1 MKAGDIMNSA
11 PVTVRTDQSF
21 GEAFRILIESR
32 QATLPCVDGAGIYRG
47 LIDLKDVW
55 DVLLPKAAQLS
66 RKSIE
71 DLSFVS
77 GSVERM
83 KERLAE
89 AAGLPVTQ
97 FLTAEDAPPLHPD
110 SPAMQAV
117 LLFDEYGETI
127 AVVERGSGKLA
138 GVLSPWH
145 VLDALR

>member
-1 MKAGDIMNSA
+1 MKAGEIMNRA
-11 PVTVRTDQSF
+11 PVTVRTDQTF
-21 GEAFRILIESR
+21 GEAFRVLIESR
-32 QATLPCVDGAGIYRG
+32 QATLPCVDGSGVYKG
-47 LIDLKDVW
+47 LFDLKDIW

-89 AAGLPVTQ
+89 AAGLPVTR
-97 FLTAEDAPPLHPD
+97 FLTADDAPPLHTD
-110 SPAMQAV
+110 SPAMQA
-117 LLFDEYGETI
+117 

-138 GVLSPWH
+138 GVVSPWH